1 MTVKI
6 NADTSDGLK
15 LASDTSG
22 EIDLQTNGTTKVHMD
37 SSGNVGIGT
46 SSPNTNLEIKADS
59 NLTTDFPL
67 RITNNAGSGYTDF
80 GVYAIDTSAVD
91 LVLKAGGNTSITIDK
106 DNGNVGIGT
115 SSPQSELH
123 ISGASTPEI
132 RLTDTTN
139 TVEANFF
146 TNDTVGTIG
155 SKSNHAFVFN
165 TNNTER
171 MRIDTDGFVGIGV
184 TTTQAH
190 LHVDSEDVGSI
201 FGRACIAATTADPT
215 GDSLNQLYVA
225 AFTGDSNVTNATFL
239 SMRDSDGEIGN
250 ITANGASSVAYNTSS
265 DYRLKENVD
274 YAFDATTRLKQLKP
288 CRFNFIADP
297 DTTKDGFLAHEVSS
311 IVPEAVTGTHDETR
325 ECVNVVK
332 KADGKMIH
340 ENVSEEDWTQGKIDG
355 TYADDTTWSATAT
368 VPRYQGIDQ
377 SKLVPLLVK
386 TIQEL
391 EARITA
397 LENN

>member
-1 MTVKI
+1 
-6 NADTSDGLK
+6 
-15 LASDTSG
+15 
-22 EIDLQTNGTTKVHMD
+22 
-37 SSGNVGIGT
+37 
-46 SSPNTNLEIKADS
+46 
-59 NLTTDFPL
+59 
-67 RITNNAGSGYTDF
+67 
-80 GVYAIDTSAVD
+80 
-91 LVLKAGGNTSITIDK
+91 
-106 DNGNVGIGT
+106 
-115 SSPQSELH
+115 
-123 ISGASTPEI
+123 
-132 RLTDTTN
+132 
-139 TVEANFF
+139 
-146 TNDTVGTIG
+146 
-155 SKSNHAFVFN
+155 
-165 TNNTER
+165 
-171 MRIDTDGFVGIGV
+171 
-184 TTTQAH
+184 
-190 LHVDSEDVGSI
+190 
-201 FGRACIAATTADPT
+201 
-215 GDSLNQLYVA
+215 LNQLYVA

-355 TYADDTTWSATAT
+355 TYAEDTTWSATAT